1 MFGLGAGEILII
13 LVIAFLLFGPKQLP
27 EVVRQVGKAVKGFKA
42 TAEDLRKSVEPELNM
57 IQQEVKMVERDF
69 QASIKDAEE
78 KINAETKPEEKPA
91 DSKGSAN
98 QA

>member
-27 EVVRQVGKAVKGFKA
+27 EVGRQVGKAVKGFKE

-57 IQQEVKMVERDF
+57 IQQEVKMVEQDF
-69 QASIKDAEE
+69 QASMKEAEE
-78 KINAETKPEEKPA
+78 EINAATTPAEKPTET
-91 DSKGSAN
+91 SGTGN
-98 QA
+98 QV

>member
-1 MFGLGAGEILII
+1 
-13 LVIAFLLFGPKQLP
+13 
-27 EVVRQVGKAVKGFKA
+27 
-42 TAEDLRKSVEPELNM
+42 M
-57 IQQEVKMVERDF
+57 IQQEVKTVEQDF

-78 KINAETKPEEKPA
+78 QINTATTPEEKPA

>member
-1 MFGLGAGEILII
+1 
-13 LVIAFLLFGPKQLP
+13 
-27 EVVRQVGKAVKGFKA
+27 
-42 TAEDLRKSVEPELNM
+42 M
-57 IQQEVKMVERDF
+57 IQQEVKMVEQDF

-78 KINAETKPEEKPA
+78 QIDSVTTPTEKPA

>member
-27 EVVRQVGKAVKGFKA
+27 EVGRQVGKAVKGFKE

-57 IQQEVKMVERDF
+57 LEQEVKMVEQDF
-69 QASIKDAEE
+69 QASMKEAEE
-78 KINAETKPEEKPA
+78 QIAASTSLEEKTGGSTGETK
-91 DSKGSAN
+91 
-98 QA
+98 QV